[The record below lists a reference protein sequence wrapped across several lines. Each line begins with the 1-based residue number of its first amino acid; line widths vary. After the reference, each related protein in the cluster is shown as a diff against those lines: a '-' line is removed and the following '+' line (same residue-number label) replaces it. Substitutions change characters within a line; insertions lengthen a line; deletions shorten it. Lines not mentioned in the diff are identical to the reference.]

1 MINEHDFEEICKKDN
16 IYVCVLC
23 LESYPID
30 SYTEEDGIPTAYYLN
45 DWNEKGNTVRLCY
58 NCFHYSG

>member
-1 MINEHDFEEICKKDN
+1 MISEHDIEEILKKDN

-23 LESYPID
+23 LESYPIN
-30 SYTEEDGIPTAYYLN
+30 SYTEEDGIPSAYYLEN
-45 DWNEKGNTVRLCY
+45 WNREGDTVRVCY